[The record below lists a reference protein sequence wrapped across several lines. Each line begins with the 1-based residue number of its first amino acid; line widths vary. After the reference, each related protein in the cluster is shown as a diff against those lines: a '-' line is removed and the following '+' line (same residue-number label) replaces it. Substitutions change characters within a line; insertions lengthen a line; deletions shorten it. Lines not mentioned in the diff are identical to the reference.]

1 MLWRQVVQSLWAL
14 ELRGFREGAGLCGP
28 GLEEGSRAGAGRNT
42 ERSHS
47 LGSTFISV
55 MSTLSVFMDVPLA
68 QKLEGSL
75 LKTYKKDDCPNKM
88 FLAYKGRRLVVAE
101 SVT

>member
-1 MLWRQVVQSLWAL
+1 
-14 ELRGFREGAGLCGP
+14 
-28 GLEEGSRAGAGRNT
+28 
-42 ERSHS
+42 
-47 LGSTFISV
+47 